1 MAHSR
6 TVCNDFGGGRKLTSD
21 RSGNGRPS
29 SSSSLPASSAARAAN
44 RPPRQPKQRPKRKR
58 IIDYPRFG
66 KTGFRRW
73 IPSWKLIIGSAFSL
87 FFLLVG
93 GFAAAVALTP
103 IPDANSSAISEQ
115 TIVYWND
122 GKTELGRLGEANR
135 INVPLDQIPVSMRN
149 AVLAA
154 EDREFYDH
162 GGFDPSAIFRA
173 MWNDINGGAT
183 QGGSTITQQYAKN
196 AYLTQ
201 DQTIV
206 RKVKELVLSVKLE
219 TEVSK
224 DQILGD
230 YLNTIYFGRGAY
242 GVETASQAYF
252 GKPAA
257 RMNLNESVALASI
270 LRAPSGYDPDT
281 HRDKLQERF
290 KYTLDGMLAQGW
302 ITQKQH
308 DAAKL
313 PKFVKQSARKNW
325 LAGTNGYLLE
335 SVRREMLAKGYTED
349 DLNIGG
355 FRITTTFDKN
365 DQAAAVAS
373 VENSGVSGETG
384 LRIGLTS
391 IDNATGE
398 VLAMYGGHDYLKN
411 QLSNA
416 DQAVGLAGST
426 FKAFALA
433 AAFED
438 GITLD
443 STWDGSSPRNIKG
456 YKLQNEGNVSY
467 GQISLQNAINQSVN
481 TVFVD
486 LATKIGW
493 DKVRDAAVRAGVPD
507 NTIGLVADPTT
518 VLGTSSP
525 TTLNMASAY
534 STFANRGERVAPTT
548 IKEIS
553 RGGTVEY
560 THQVE
565 RTPEFDQDIA
575 DNVNLALQGVVKVG
589 TGTAA
594 NALGRPAAGKTGTT
608 DNNKSAWFV
617 GYTPQISTAV
627 MLVKEDKKGNAI
639 SLYGTGGGGSVH
651 GADYPAHIWTDY
663 MEGAMDGLEV
673 ESFEKTYGYSD
684 YSGYNYYN
692 NYNNNSSSK
701 SPSSSSSPSGS
712 SSPSSSS
719 GSSSNPSTKP
729 SSSSSSS
736 AKPSGSSSAA
746 PPKPN
751 DKATKPAGK
760 P

>member
-1 MAHSR
+1 M
-6 TVCNDFGGGRKLTSD
+6 FL
-21 RSGNGRPS
+21 
-29 SSSSLPASSAARAAN
+29 
-44 RPPRQPKQRPKRKR
+44 
-58 IIDYPRFG
+58 
-66 KTGFRRW
+66 
-73 IPSWKLIIGSAFSL
+73 
-87 FFLLVG
+87 LLVG

-135 INVPLDQIPVSMRN
+135 INIPLNQMPVTMRD

-154 EDREFYDH
+154 EDRDFYDH
-162 GGFDPSAIFRA
+162 GGFDPGAIFRA

-201 DQTIV
+201 DQTIM
-206 RKVKELVLSVKLE
+206 RKIKELVLSVKLE

-224 DQILGD
+224 DQILEN

-242 GVETASQAYF
+242 GVETASQAYY
-252 GKPAA
+252 GKPASQ
-257 RMNLNESVALASI
+257 MNLYESAALASI

-281 HRDKLQERF
+281 HRDKLKERF
-290 KYTLDGMLAQGW
+290 NYTLDGMLSKGW
-302 ITQKQH
+302 ITQKQR
-308 DAAKL
+308 DKAKL
-313 PKFVKQSARKNW
+313 PNFVKQGVAKNW
-325 LAGTNGYLLE
+325 MAGTNGYLLE

-365 DQAAAVAS
+365 DQAAAVRS
-373 VENSGVSGETG
+373 VEDSGVSGEAG

-391 IDNATGE
+391 IDNSTGE

-438 GITLD
+438 DISLD

-456 YKLQNEGNVSY
+456 YKLQNEGNESY
-467 GQISLQNAINQSVN
+467 GTISLQTAINQSVN

-493 DKVRDAAVRAGVPD
+493 DKVKDAAIRAGVPE
-507 NTIGLVADPTT
+507 NTIGLTADPTT

-560 THQVE
+560 THDVE
-565 RTPEFDQDIA
+565 RTPEFDQDVA
-575 DNVNLALQGVVKVG
+575 DQVNLALQGVVKVG

-617 GYTPQISTAV
+617 GYTPQITTAV
-627 MLVKEDKKGNAI
+627 MMVKEDKKGNAI

-663 MEGAMDGLEV
+663 MESAMDGLDY
-673 ESFEKTYGYSD
+673 ESFEKTYGYSND
-684 YSGYNYYN
+684 SYSGYNNYYN
-692 NYNNNSSSK
+692 NGNSGSSK
-701 SPSSSSSPSGS
+701 SPSSSSSPSSSGGS
-712 SSPSSSS
+712 GGSQSPS
-719 GSSSNPSTKP
+719 NKPSVPATPVKP
-729 SSSSSSS
+729 SSSSS
-736 AKPSGSSSAA
+736 AG
-746 PPKPN
+746 PPKATPA
-751 DKATKPAGK
+751 ATKH
-760 P
+760 